1 MPPYQNGR
9 IVASETDGSKF
20 GRRTALKTGLTGLA
34 ASMGF
39 TGTASAYHETAENY
53 QTVIDAV
60 DAGADPNGN
69 ESITSVLEEEA
80 ADDTLIEFPEGR
92 YYMDEQVRFTNFENF
107 GLVGAPSA
115 TIVPANYYN
124 FEGPSYRLFRF
135 GTSNNPGQDLRVEN
149 LTIDQTA
156 PNTGLRVLNGVVTD
170 GLIVRDIDVVGQH
183 DSGLPGPGLFNVMDP
198 GGEGVVENFDA
209 PDGAQ
214 FKQNTPSAGEGW
226 WFDVTGIYAN
236 QNRGTLRFKDCTLG
250 GFPSTGLYASWGDGQ
265 IIVDGGV
272 YENSDTASIRI
283 GADNSYVTDATVRVD
298 HTQAENQTQRGIRV
312 ENGDGVR
319 ILDTDVEIT
328 EPNGDGIFVRHNAED
343 TWIQDTTVSVEGSEP
358 ECGIRV
364 SGNAGETTIY
374 RTEVDLHTP
383 GGYGLRLSSGNT
395 SNHERLLCQT
405 VSVTGSVGDENARY
419 GIINGRDN
427 AEFQGV
433 TIDQSSNENWRS
445 GLRNMGDD
453 CLIWRGEYR
462 SQHYP
467 IIDSGTGTWVEETYA
482 NSHGGEAAYALYGDS
497 SDVLIKESTLVGG
510 IDDYGSYGLRSWA
523 NNFSR

>member
-1 MPPYQNGR
+1 
-9 IVASETDGSKF
+9 
-20 GRRTALKTGLTGLA
+20 
-34 ASMGF
+34 MGF

-156 PNTGLRVLNGVVTD
+156 SNTGLRVLNGVVTD

-183 DSGLPGPGLFNVMDP
+183 DSGLPGPGFFSVRDSS
-198 GGEGVVENFDA
+198 GEGVVENFDA

-226 WFDVTGIYAN
+226 WLDVTGIYAN

-250 GFPSTGLYASWGDGQ
+250 GFPSTGLYASQSDGQ

-272 YENSDTASIRI
+272 YENSDVASIRI

-328 EPNGDGIFVRHNAED
+328 EPNGDAILVRGNCGG
-343 TWIQDTTVSVEGSEP
+343 TWIQDTTVSVEGDRANT
-358 ECGIRV
+358 GIVV
-364 SGNAGETTIY
+364 SGGGGETTIY
-374 RTEVDLHTP
+374 RTKIDLHTP
-383 GGYGLRLSSGNT
+383 GGYGIRAPDADVDDHPKLHCEAMSI
-395 SNHERLLCQT
+395 
-405 VSVTGSVGDENARY
+405 TGSVGDEGARF
-419 GIINGRDN
+419 GILNGRDN
-427 AEFQGV
+427 AEFRAV
-433 TIDQSSNENWRS
+433 TVDQSSNENWRR
-445 GLRNMGDD
+445 GLRNTGDD
-453 CLIWRGEYR
+453 CLIFKGEYR
-462 SQHYP
+462 SESYP
-467 IIDSGTGTWVEETYA
+467 IVDHGTGTWVEGIYTD
-482 NSHGGEAAYALYGDS
+482 SHGGEAGYALGQYS
-497 SDVLIKESTLVGG
+497 ADVIIKDSTLVGG
-510 IDDYGSYGLRSWA
+510 IDDYGCDGLHTSG
-523 NNFSR
+523 NDYDG